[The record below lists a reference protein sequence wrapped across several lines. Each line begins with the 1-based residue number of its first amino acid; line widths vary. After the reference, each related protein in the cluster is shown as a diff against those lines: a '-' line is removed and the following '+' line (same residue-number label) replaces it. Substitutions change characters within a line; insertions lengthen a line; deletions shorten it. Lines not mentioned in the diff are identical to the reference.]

1 MANRWEKMEAVADF
15 IFLGFRITLG
25 GDWSHVIK
33 RLLLLGRK
41 AMANL
46 DRVLKSR
53 DITPPTNVHI
63 IKAMIFPIVIH
74 ECESW
79 TIRKAEFWRIDA
91 FKLVLQKTLESPL
104 DPRRS
109 NQSVLKEINSEYSL
123 EGLVL
128 KLKLQYFGYLMWRD
142 DSLEKTLML
151 GKTEGR
157 RGGQQRM
164 RWLDC
169 IVNSRD
175 MSLSKLQERMKD
187 REAWCAT
194 VWEVHDWATSQSEVS
209 GLHEWAWIAIPVKSD
224 RQASGKA
231 ADTFVGHT
239 LLSNSLREDFMRV
252 ALPRHS

>member
-151 GKTEGR
+151 GKTEGKR
-157 RGGQQRM
+157 RGWQRM
-164 RWLDC
+164 RWLDS
-169 IVNSRD
+169 ITDSMD
-175 MSLSKLQERMKD
+175 MKLNKLEDSGGLGSLVCSSPWGCKD
-187 REAWCAT
+187 S
-194 VWEVHDWATSQSEVS
+194 DTS
-209 GLHEWAWIAIPVKSD
+209 
-224 RQASGKA
+224 
-231 ADTFVGHT
+231 
-239 LLSNSLREDFMRV
+239 
-252 ALPRHS
+252 